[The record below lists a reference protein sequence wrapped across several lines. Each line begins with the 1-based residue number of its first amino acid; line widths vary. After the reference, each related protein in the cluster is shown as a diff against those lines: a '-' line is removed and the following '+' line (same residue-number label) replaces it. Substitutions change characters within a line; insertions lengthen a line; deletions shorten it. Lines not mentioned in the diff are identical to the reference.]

1 MRWYFEYLIRLAG
14 TAFSFVM
21 FGIGGLI
28 FGLLVFPAMF
38 IFVRDRETRR
48 YTARRVIGKGFG
60 AFVGLMK
67 FLGLMDYRVEGSE
80 NIDDG
85 RRQLIIANHPTL
97 IDVVILISLFP
108 QANCVIKEAVMKN
121 PMMGF
126 TVRAADYISNREP
139 EDLLETCAA
148 YLEDGKSLLLFP
160 EGTRTRH
167 DEPLVFKPGAATVAA
182 RSGADILPIAI
193 ECEPLVL
200 SKQMPW
206 HSVPR
211 RKPMYT
217 IRIMPPRA
225 IRDMVASDGDERH
238 YRHDLNDALLN
249 LIRSELDDMAFSRQP
264 I

>member
-1 MRWYFEYLIRLAG
+1 MRWYFEYLVRLAG
-14 TAFSFVM
+14 SAFSFFT

-28 FGLLVFPAMF
+28 FGLLVFPLMF
-38 IFVRDRETRR
+38 IFIRDSEARR
-48 YTARRVIGKGFG
+48 FAARRVIGKGFA
-60 AFVGLMK
+60 AFVGLMR
-67 FLGLMDYRVEGSE
+67 FLGLIDCQVQGTEH
-80 NIDDG
+80 IDDG

-108 QANCVIKEAVMKN
+108 QANCVVKEAVMKN

-139 EDLLETCAA
+139 EDLVDTCVA
-148 YLEDGKSLLLFP
+148 YLKDGKSLLLFP

-167 DEPLVFKPGAATVAA
+167 DEPVVFKPGAATVAA

-193 ECEPLVL
+193 ECEPLLL

-206 HSVPR
+206 HRVPR

-217 IRIMPPRA
+217 IRILAPRA
-225 IRDMVASDGDERH
+225 IGDIVASDGDERR
-238 YRHDLNDALLN
+238 YRHDLNDALLD
-249 LIRSELDDMAFSRQP
+249 LIRNELDDMAFSRQP